1 MHFGRKGKSREK
13 DAQNGQLWHL
23 GKSFRSIHRA
33 AAAADDD
40 DAADDDEKGDHQGDI
55 LNTISVQKCRKN
67 NKKKTFEKTERGRMM
82 IMVMG
87 RRHRRTLSPEIFSW
101 KNSENTIWGL
111 NVLNLVLILVA
122 TRRRRTSTWSKRNY
136 FQRRFEPPFFFAV
149 VFRMLI
155 SDRICLGQRRYP
167 TIRIWTGA
175 FCHWMLHLFQRLLSH
190 CLIAWH
196 YYLNSRL
203 NKNSSFQNTRC
214 RRCLLPFYNCIIY
227 RL

>member
-33 AAAADDD
+33 AAAADDDD

-87 RRHRRTLSPEIFSW
+87 RRHRRTLSPEIFSG

-122 TRRRRTSTWSKRNY
+122 TRRRRTSTCSKRNY
-136 FQRRFEPPFFFAV
+136 FQGRFEPPIFLCCCLSNAN
-149 VFRMLI
+149 FRQNLFGSKKVPYDKDLNWSFLSLDASSI
-155 SDRICLGQRRYP
+155 P
-167 TIRIWTGA
+167 TAPQPLPNRMA
-175 FCHWMLHLFQRLLSH
+175 LLS
-190 CLIAWH
+190 
-196 YYLNSRL
+196 
-203 NKNSSFQNTRC
+203 
-214 RRCLLPFYNCIIY
+214 
-227 RL
+227 